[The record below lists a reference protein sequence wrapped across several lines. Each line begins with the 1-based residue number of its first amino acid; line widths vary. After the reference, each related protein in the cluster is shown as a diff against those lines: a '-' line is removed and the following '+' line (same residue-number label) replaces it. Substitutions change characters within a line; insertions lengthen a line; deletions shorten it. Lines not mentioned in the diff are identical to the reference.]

1 MLSNKVKNENDWVKE
16 GKIKNTKY
24 IRSSTAKTI
33 SVTDKKAKT
42 QGLFNDN
49 LSSLKGFSS
58 LYSVYKD
65 MGVMDVL
72 NHLDEVWDC
81 TTNSNLKDF
90 ENNLL
95 AISVYLDVDQEWLD
109 TYNICTNPFWGWF
122 NNIKTGVKRPS
133 CNYEIAKMKYN
144 YFRLYLI
151 SLLNM

>member
-109 TYNICTNPFWGWF
+109 TYNICTNPF
-122 NNIKTGVKRPS
+122 GVGS
-133 CNYEIAKMKYN
+133 I
-144 YFRLYLI
+144 I
-151 SLLNM
+151 SRQV